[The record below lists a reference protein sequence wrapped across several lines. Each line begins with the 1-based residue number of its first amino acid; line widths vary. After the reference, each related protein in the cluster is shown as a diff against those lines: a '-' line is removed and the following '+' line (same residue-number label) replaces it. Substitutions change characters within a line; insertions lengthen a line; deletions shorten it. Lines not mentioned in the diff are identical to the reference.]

1 MAPRALDTLPRADAA
16 APAPE
21 QLRDLYRTLANV
33 RQLDVSAVAWQ
44 RQGLIPGYAP
54 MLGQEAAQVG
64 AGAGVDKTKDFVF
77 PTYREMGVAY
87 TLGVNMVEYM
97 STHKAI
103 WHGGLYDPVAT
114 HFAPFQAVVGGSVL
128 HAVGWAHGQT
138 LNAQSVNAQPLNGPA
153 LNDQP
158 LNGATLNDQTLNES
172 AAHPAGEAGDANA
185 AAASASKTGLGVA
198 LAFLGDGASS
208 QGDVHEAMN
217 FAAILKAPVVFFVQN
232 NGWAISVPTEQQVAG
247 GSVAARAAGYG
258 MPAVQVDG
266 NDVLAVLEATQRA
279 VAHAR
284 AGLGPVVVE
293 AMTYRRGP
301 HSTSDDPGRYRT
313 LDDEKIDGGEDP
325 LSRFRRVL
333 LAQGAAD
340 EAFFAEADAEAQARA
355 DEIRDGIVA
364 LESRPG
370 REMFDFVFQ
379 ESTPTLGV
387 QARQWREESE
397 HV

>member
-1 MAPRALDTLPRADAA
+1 MLT
-16 APAPE
+16 
-21 QLRDLYRTLANV
+21 NV
-33 RQLDVSAVAWQ
+33 RQLDTSAVAWQ

-64 AGAGVDKTKDFVF
+64 AGFGVDKARDFAF

-138 LNAQSVNAQPLNGPA
+138 LNG
-153 LNDQP
+153 
-158 LNGATLNDQTLNES
+158 QTLNS
-172 AAHPAGEAGDANA
+172 SSTA
-185 AAASASKTGLGVA
+185 GLGVA

-217 FAAILKAPVVFFVQN
+217 FAAILTAPVVFFVQN

-247 GSVAARAAGYG
+247 GSVAARGAGYG
-258 MPAVQVDG
+258 MPAVRVDG
-266 NDVLAVLEATQRA
+266 NDVLAVLDATRRA
-279 VAHAR
+279 AAHAR

-325 LSRFRRVL
+325 LSRFRAAL
-333 LAQGAAD
+333 LERGMAD
-340 EAFFAEADAEAQARA
+340 AAFFAEADAQAQARA
-355 DEIRDGIVA
+355 DEIRDGVVD
-364 LESRPG
+364 LTSRPG
-370 REMFDFVFQ
+370 SEMFDFVFQ
-379 ESTPTLGV
+379 ESTPTLGA

>member
-1 MAPRALDTLPRADAA
+1 MTPRALAATLDTLPLAQTDA
-16 APAPE
+16 PGFDPSRM
-21 QLRDLYRTLANV
+21 RDLYRMLSNV
-33 RQLDVSAVAWQ
+33 RRLDTAAVAWQ

-64 AGAGVDKTKDFVF
+64 AGAAVDTTRDFVF

-87 TLGVNMVEYM
+87 TLGVNMVDYM

-103 WHGGLYDPVAT
+103 WHGGLYDSIAT
-114 HFAPFQAVVGGSVL
+114 RFAPFQAVVGGSVL

-138 LNAQSVNAQPLNGPA
+138 LN
-153 LNDQP
+153 
-158 LNGATLNDQTLNES
+158 GAT
-172 AAHPAGEAGDANA
+172 
-185 AAASASKTGLGVA
+185 ASAVEDGLGVG

-247 GSVAARAAGYG
+247 GSVADRAAGYG
-258 MPAVQVDG
+258 MPALRVDG
-266 NDVLAVLEATQRA
+266 NDVLAVLAATQRA

-325 LSRFRRVL
+325 LSRFRDVL
-333 LAQGAAD
+333 LAQGVAD
-340 EAFFAEADAEAQARA
+340 AAFFARVDAAAQQHAD
-355 DEIRDGIVA
+355 DIRDGVVA

-370 REMFDFVFQ
+370 SEMFDFVFQ
-379 ESTPTLGV
+379 ESTPTLGA

>member
-1 MAPRALDTLPRADAA
+1 MAPRALAATLDTLPPPVLPLVEADAA
-16 APAPE
+16 GPA
-21 QLRDLYRTLANV
+21 QLRDLYRMLSNV
-33 RQLDVSAVAWQ
+33 RQLDAAAVAWQ

-64 AGAGVDKTKDFVF
+64 AGAAVDTTRDFVF

-87 TLGVNMVEYM
+87 TVGVNMVDYM

-103 WHGGLYDPVAT
+103 WHGGLYDAVAT

-138 LNAQSVNAQPLNGPA
+138 LNAA
-153 LNDQP
+153 
-158 LNGATLNDQTLNES
+158 S
-172 AAHPAGEAGDANA
+172 AAETA
-185 AAASASKTGLGVA
+185 LGVG

-217 FAAILKAPVVFFVQN
+217 FAAILRAPVVFFVQN

-258 MPAVQVDG
+258 IPAVRVDG
-266 NDVLAVLEATQRA
+266 NDVLAVLSATQRA

-325 LSRFRRVL
+325 LSRFRSML
-333 LAQGAAD
+333 LAGNVAD
-340 EAFFAEADAEAQARA
+340 AAFFAEVDAQAQQQA
-355 DEIRDGIVA
+355 DEIRDGVVA
-364 LESRPG
+364 LSSRPG
-370 REMFDFVFQ
+370 SEMFDFVFQ
-379 ESTPTLGV
+379 ESTPTLGA